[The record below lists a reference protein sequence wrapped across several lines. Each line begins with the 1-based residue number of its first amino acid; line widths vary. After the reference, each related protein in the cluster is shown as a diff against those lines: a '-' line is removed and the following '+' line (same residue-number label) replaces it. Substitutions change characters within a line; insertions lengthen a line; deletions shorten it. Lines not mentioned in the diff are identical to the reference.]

1 MELKG
6 KTILITGGTA
16 GIGLEAAKQ
25 FLANGAKVIITG
37 RNQAKLDEATKLL
50 PGLTASIQSDVANP
64 ADAQSLFDKV
74 KALGGIDIL
83 YNNAGIMGSGQNLGL
98 ANDKNFAV
106 AESEI
111 SVNYLGVIRLNN
123 VFLDMLKSRKEAAII
138 NTSSALSHVPL
149 NLAPTY
155 SASKAAVRFYTVA
168 LRDHLQLANSNV
180 RVFELQPPAV
190 ATEMTKDMGIRTISP
205 KQLIEAL
212 INGIKKNK
220 YTIRVGVATLLY
232 VINRISP
239 KLAYKIVNTVKN
251 AEVLKSLAAEVPE

>member
-1 MELKG
+1 M
-6 KTILITGGTA
+6 
-16 GIGLEAAKQ
+16 
-25 FLANGAKVIITG
+25 
-37 RNQAKLDEATKLL
+37 
-50 PGLTASIQSDVANP
+50 
-64 ADAQSLFDKV
+64 
-74 KALGGIDIL
+74 
-83 YNNAGIMGSGQNLGL
+83 
-98 ANDKNFAV
+98 
-106 AESEI
+106 
-111 SVNYLGVIRLNN
+111 
-123 VFLDMLKSRKEAAII
+123 
-138 NTSSALSHVPL
+138 
-149 NLAPTY
+149 
-155 SASKAAVRFYTVA
+155 
-168 LRDHLQLANSNV
+168 QLANSNV